1 MKIFIILFSICL
13 FIENAHAS
21 QNITCTF
28 SEVTNTDEVIIV
40 LTSDQSGTLLYS
52 PAGGEP
58 NTTTENEQL
67 KIHRISD
74 TDAQSVSFSTE
85 ALGMQMIFQ
94 MPEDMLTK
102 PKSHFGAVLITRI
115 DTVTN
120 GDVQNLVC
128 DSR

>member
-21 QNITCTF
+21 QNITCAF
-28 SEVTNTDEVIIV
+28 LEVTNTDQVIIV

-52 PAGGEP
+52 PAGREP
-58 NTTTENEQL
+58 TTTTENEQL

-85 ALGMQMIFQ
+85 DLGMQMIFQ
-94 MPEDMLTK
+94 IPKDMLLK
-102 PKSHFGAVLITRI
+102 PKSHFSAILTTRI
-115 DTVTN
+115 DTVTS
-120 GDVQNLVC
+120 GDVQNLAC